1 MPGRDGRAERREVS
15 LATFLAKT
23 RPKKQD
29 LLPSASPTFV
39 CRARIPAPSD
49 EPFGFGQ
56 TNRRFATLSF
66 LTFIDSG

>member
-1 MPGRDGRAERREVS
+1 MQGRDGRAERREVS

-39 CRARIPAPSD
+39 YRARIPAPSD